1 MKHVVDFVTN
11 FADVDYEAFNQSFGN
26 NEFIYI

>member
-11 FADVDYEAFNQSFGN
+11 FTDVDYEAFKQSFGN